1 MLAQDSP
8 DIEHHGAECAING
21 IVQRGGF
28 VNVRNAPLIHRA
40 E

>member
-1 MLAQDSP
+1 VQALP

-21 IVQRGGF
+21 IVQRDGF
-28 VNVRNAPLIHRA
+28 LNVRNAPLIHRL